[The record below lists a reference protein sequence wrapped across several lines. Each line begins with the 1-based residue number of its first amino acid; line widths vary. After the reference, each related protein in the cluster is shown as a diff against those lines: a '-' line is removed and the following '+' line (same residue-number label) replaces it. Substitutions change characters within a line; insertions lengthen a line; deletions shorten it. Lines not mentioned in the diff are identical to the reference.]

1 MKRQMTVGYQNR
13 QSLKRDLPTIPKIV
27 IANHF
32 LKKQSGFSIGDKVL
46 VHYSPNQII
55 ITKVNPN

>member
-1 MKRQMTVGYQNR
+1 MKKLMTVSYQHR
-13 QSLKRDLPTIPKIV
+13 QSLKRDLPTSPKIV

-32 LKKQSGFSIGDKVL
+32 LKELSGFSIGDKVL

-55 ITKVNPN
+55 ITKQVN

>member
-1 MKRQMTVGYQNR
+1 MKKLITVGYQHR
-13 QSLKRDLPTIPKIV
+13 QSLKRDLPTSPKIV

-32 LKKQSGFSIGDKVL
+32 LRQSGFSIGDKVL